1 MNKNEDILSKA
12 TPNFI
17 YKFFTE
23 PNSTEALRWI
33 NSEVNLICFSQM
45 NAGGNQV
52 FLKVIDG
59 SIPPQYYAIVHLGAE
74 DNGNMDPPISYVKKI
89 IKIQKFSITNYYG
102 KLFILAKKV
111 TIYLNIENFD
121 IEDLFKKYH
130 LQSISYLL
138 LNAQNDYNGSNDQRH
153 PTSNRTRDD
162 SSYTGEG
169 YNNNNNDS
177 NDNYPKYNNN
187 PPTNYNQRNN
197 HNVDNPRGST
207 TPYKHDDMYRGNN
220 NKECN
225 NNWQSSKNYNKTD
238 DENYEMNYRNPNM
251 RIANDPSTK
260 NNMSDSYNEPY
271 NNKENMNFREDPSRY
286 GPNGRNGYNNPL
298 NNNENNNYYNRGD
311 DSENNMGLNNR
322 SRAPYNEYQNYKNN
336 INSKN
341 DGRLIMQ
348 DKNINACKMNSEYIN
363 NRNYTTNYDH
373 NRTFE
378 NDQYNNSNKSKT
390 HNININP
397 NAHKSGKYDVHAY
410 KMRDDGDHGDPG
422 YYSSDNNRNSNNNSY
437 HKNLDQGYL
446 KSKSSGS
453 LPLEAELS
461 ERTVPHEYKYG
472 SNNGRYS
479 ERREGNVMDNYGRNK
494 CEIMPGENKQRDFQG
509 NDNYYIERDNNDGF
523 PKSANNRL
531 NGSIK
536 ENAMYRERSV
546 DNYNS
551 HSDNN
556 INMGNG
562 IYGTEKENIH
572 IAKKGNCDS
581 DEMIEERKRPVMARE
596 INNNGN
602 VRNPDLEIDR
612 VRCNTYEKAENSNFN
627 QRGDKKGNYVQNGE
641 DCSNSINGSMIYMNE
656 TNETLSNFDDVN
668 EKKKVN
674 ETKLLKENN
683 INRNNRKCNP
693 YPNSAVIKIND
704 GILMPINKLSQ
715 YSTKWIIKARVQS
728 KDNIR
733 KFYTGNKEGKVF
745 NIELC
750 DESGEIKVNFFG
762 KAVDKWYDY
771 LEVGKIYKIS
781 KGNIKSANKKFNT
794 LKHDCEITLDENSI
808 LELLEE
814 NDMNI
819 PKYIYN
825 FYSISEI
832 KANMNTG
839 TLVDVI
845 GIVLSFQELN
855 QILIKKTGQYKEKKD
870 LMLID
875 ETNETINV
883 TLWGENAV
891 KMEEMN
897 ITENCIICFKC
908 LKVGEW
914 QGKKLESHPKTKVEI
929 NPELDKA
936 YTLKNWWVNNK
947 KNVYNTINLTTT
959 TSNNNMLNLESQ
971 KTIQEI
977 KKNVNLA
984 NEEVLSGKGIIFTT
998 FGFIDHIYN
1007 AIPVYSACP
1016 NCNKKMVA
1024 TVIEDGEQDMDQN
1037 VSESMYC
1044 AKCNKN
1050 NIPVYNYSINLKI
1063 TDNTDSLRVSA
1074 FANSAKTIMNGL
1086 SAEEFMKLRQ
1096 EYISQENIENFDL
1109 IEKAKLNE
1117 FFFRIKAYMTSHMDE
1132 IKKNYTILE
1141 TIPLSKL
1148 LVDNCRYL
1156 IKEIKLATED
1166 IQE

>member
-23 PNSTEALRWI
+23 PNSPEALRWI

-45 NAGGNQV
+45 NAGGSQV

-74 DNGNMDPPISYVKKI
+74 DNGNMDPPLSYVKKV

-121 IEDLFKKYH
+121 IEDLFKKHH

-138 LNAQNDYNGSNDQRH
+138 LNSQNDYGGSNDQRY
-153 PTSNRTRDD
+153 PTSNRTREDN
-162 SSYTGEG
+162 SYACEG
-169 YNNNNNDS
+169 YNNNNND
-177 NDNYPKYNNN
+177 NNGNYPKYSNN
-187 PPTNYNQRNN
+187 PPSNYNQRNN
-197 HNVDNPRGST
+197 PNGNNPRGNTS
-207 TPYKHDDMYRGNN
+207 PYKYDDMYRGSN

-225 NNWQSSKNYNKTD
+225 NNWQSSNNYNKPGG
-238 DENYEMNYRNPNM
+238 ENYEMNYRNPNM
-251 RIANDPSTK
+251 SITKDTPTK
-260 NNMSDSYNEPY
+260 NTMPGGYNESY
-271 NNKENMNFREDPSRY
+271 NNKENMNFREDPSRRD
-286 GPNGRNGYNNPL
+286 PNGRNGYNNPH

-311 DSENNMGLNNR
+311 DNENNMGLNNR
-322 SRAPYNEYQNYKNN
+322 SRAPYNEYPNYNNN
-336 INSKN
+336 ITSKN
-341 DGRLIMQ
+341 DGRLPMQ
-348 DKNINACKMNSEYIN
+348 EKNINACKMNSEYSN

-378 NDQYNNSNKSKT
+378 NDQYNNNNKSKT

-397 NAHKSGKYDVHAY
+397 NTHQPGKYDTHAY
-410 KMRDDGDHGDPG
+410 KMGDSG
-422 YYSSDNNRNSNNNSY
+422 YYSGDNNRNSNNNSY
-437 HKNLDQGYL
+437 QKNIDQGYL

-453 LPLEAELS
+453 LPLESELN
-461 ERTVPHEYKYG
+461 ERSRSHEYKYE

-479 ERREGNVMDNYGRNK
+479 DRREGTAMDNYGRNK
-494 CEIMPGENKQRDFQG
+494 PGMMPEETRQRDFQG
-509 NDNYYIERDNNDGF
+509 NDNYYNERDNNDGF
-523 PKSANNRL
+523 IKNGNNRL
-531 NGSIK
+531 NGSTK

-546 DNYNS
+546 DNYNP
-551 HSDNN
+551 HNDNN
-556 INMGNG
+556 MNMGG
-562 IYGTEKENIH
+562 SIYGTEKENIH
-572 IAKKGNCDS
+572 IPKRGNCDS
-581 DEMIEERKRPVMARE
+581 DEMIEQRKRATVARE

-602 VRNPDLEIDR
+602 TRNPDLEIDR
-612 VRCNTYEKAENSNFN
+612 TRCNPYEKADNSNFN
-627 QRGDKKGNYVQNGE
+627 QRGDKKGSYMKNVE
-641 DCSNSINGSMIYMNE
+641 DCANSINGSMIYMNE

-683 INRNNRKCNP
+683 LNRNNRKCNP

-825 FYSISEI
+825 FYPISEI
-832 KANMNTG
+832 KANINTG

-883 TLWGENAV
+883 TLWGESAV

-929 NPELDKA
+929 DPELDKA
-936 YTLKNWWVNNK
+936 YTLKNWWTNNK
-947 KNVYNTINLTTT
+947 KNVYNTINLATS

-1007 AIPVYSACP
+1007 SIPVYSACP

-1024 TVIEDGEQDMDQN
+1024 TVIEDGEQDMDEN

-1044 AKCNKN
+1044 SKCNKN

-1074 FANSAKTIMNGL
+1074 FANAAKTIMNGL

-1096 EYISQENIENFDL
+1096 EHISQENIENFDL

-1156 IKEIKLATED
+1156 IKEIKLATEA